1 MTYQLIKDMLNYVE
15 IFDAD
20 FDGEKNVKNF
30 SRWLSSQIPE
40 KDQDKS
46 TLIDWEGKSEGRS
59 AESVI
64 NTSLVHLFR
73 YAKIYS
79 KLAIAD
85 SPFASIDEVIFL
97 LNLLH
102 RGSMS
107 KQQLIDLNIHEK
119 STGIQII
126 NRLISR
132 DFVREDISETDKRS
146 RNLTITEKGRMAL
159 DANMEKV
166 RRASKIVSGNL
177 NEKEKLQLVYLL
189 QKLENYHEN
198 KLKEGRPESFGL
210 V

>member
-1 MTYQLIKDMLNYVE
+1 MSYLLLKDILNYVE

-20 FDGEKNVKNF
+20 FEGEKNLPNF
-30 SRWLSSQIPE
+30 SNWLHKQFPLNA
-40 KDQDKS
+40 KD
-46 TLIDWEGKSEGRS
+46 TGEAVNWEGKAEGRS
-59 AESVI
+59 AESAI

-79 KLAIAD
+79 KLAVAD
-85 SPFASIDEVIFL
+85 SPFASIDEVVFL

-102 RGSMS
+102 KGSMS

-132 DFVREDISETDKRS
+132 GFVKEDVSESDKRS
-146 RNLTITEKGRMAL
+146 RSLTITGIGKDAL

-166 RRASKIVSGNL
+166 RKASRIVTGNL
-177 NEKEKLQLVYLL
+177 DNNEKLQLVHLL
-189 QKLENYHEN
+189 QKLENFHEK
-198 KLKEGRPESFGL
+198 KLRAGRPENFEL
-210 V
+210 